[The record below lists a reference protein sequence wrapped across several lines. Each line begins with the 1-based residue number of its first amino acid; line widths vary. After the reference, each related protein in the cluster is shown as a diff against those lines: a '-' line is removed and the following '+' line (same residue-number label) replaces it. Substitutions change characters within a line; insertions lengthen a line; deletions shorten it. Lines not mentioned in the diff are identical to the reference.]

1 MHIVLEQDVLL
12 LAQSPVG
19 KERSYKDLEA
29 LAVMFGIFNF
39 EIVCRTYNSWVM
51 EFHKRADLSTS

>member
-1 MHIVLEQDVLL
+1 MHIVLEQDALL

-39 EIVCRTYNSWVM
+39 EIVCRTYNS
-51 EFHKRADLSTS
+51 